1 MVPKPKIEDEEN
13 EDFISDQDDS
23 ENNDELLADAFEEME
38 QELKQIDDA
47 I

>member
-23 ENNDELLADAFEEME
+23 ENNDELLADDFEEME